1 MEKITVGNISIEYEK
16 EHLETA
22 LELKKVLTD
31 SNELFEELFPGET
44 ISLEKNSPGKLSI
57 SSIEEFQKV
66 TLSRLPNFFETIA
79 ENESEIRARLLQH
92 YLTNK
97 HNFWSKYALNK
108 TYRGKAFYLLISHF
122 YNKSQIIKIPS
133 TILFEQTPEEK
144 KVLEEW
150 LENDRETNFALLSL
164 LIEREKADLTCSISP
179 DYDNFLDENFSSI
192 LKTLETYYRL
202 VLKEAL
208 ENNKSFYFT
217 PSLSQKELE
226 NYCRHFLLKTDPS
239 LEWLIMY
246 EKARREGKIT
256 FDTKTHY
263 AQLDYKASRPLK
275 VELTKTIIDFI
286 PMTYLLIKYLSEEQK
301 IDHKSSNSVSK
312 FSRIYYEELAEQF
325 LRENGY
331 NEKLMDLLTVCRH
344 KETATIYE
352 EIAPILALIAA
363 KKESREPLTYEN
375 VLLEALTPNSLIYQT
390 FFKAGLTSDE
400 YKITDISKIC
410 QQLNMKLLSDDFSPV
425 VKKLNTVIGDY
436 LAHTMT
442 RNNDGNYYNKDIV
455 SLVNSKTSTDLE
467 QLAENL
473 NLDQALRP
481 NKVKE
486 KIKKD

>member
-1 MEKITVGNISIEYEK
+1 
-16 EHLETA
+16 
-22 LELKKVLTD
+22 
-31 SNELFEELFPGET
+31 
-44 ISLEKNSPGKLSI
+44 
-57 SSIEEFQKV
+57 
-66 TLSRLPNFFETIA
+66 
-79 ENESEIRARLLQH
+79 
-92 YLTNK
+92 
-97 HNFWSKYALNK
+97 
-108 TYRGKAFYLLISHF
+108 
-122 YNKSQIIKIPS
+122 
-133 TILFEQTPEEK
+133 
-144 KVLEEW
+144 
-150 LENDRETNFALLSL
+150 
-164 LIEREKADLTCSISP
+164 
-179 DYDNFLDENFSSI
+179 
-192 LKTLETYYRL
+192 
-202 VLKEAL
+202 
-208 ENNKSFYFT
+208 
-217 PSLSQKELE
+217 
-226 NYCRHFLLKTDPS
+226 
-239 LEWLIMY
+239 MY

-410 QQLNMKLLSDDFSPV
+410 QQLNIKLLSNDFSPV